1 MLVLQCNK
9 RRNVDVQT
17 GFKTYKVP
25 ARLEVVMVA
34 EIVSVVLAGA
44 ERTLEVIVVVSVVE
58 VVSVI
63 GTSVVV
69 TAGAVETTFVVME
82 KYSSTPVQDT

>member
-1 MLVLQCNK
+1 MYWEAVSGGILC
-9 RRNVDVQT
+9 RNGIQT
-17 GFKTYKVP
+17 YTVP
-25 ARLEVVMVA
+25 ARLVVVMVA

-44 ERTLEVIVVVSVVE
+44 ERTLETIVVVSVVE

-63 GTSVVV
+63 GTRVVV

-82 KYSSTPVQDT
+82 KYSTMPVHDT

>member
-1 MLVLQCNK
+1 MI
-9 RRNVDVQT
+9 
-17 GFKTYKVP
+17 
-25 ARLEVVMVA
+25 VV

-63 GTSVVV
+63 GARVVV
-69 TAGAVETTFVVME
+69 TAGAVETTFVVTE
-82 KYSSTPVQDT
+82 

>member
-1 MLVLQCNK
+1 M
-9 RRNVDVQT
+9 

-25 ARLEVVMVA
+25 ARLDVVMVA

-63 GTSVVV
+63 GTRVVV
-69 TAGAVETTFVVME
+69 TAGAVEIIFVVME
-82 KYSSTPVQDT
+82 KNSSMPVQDT